1 MMSWVCSAPP
11 RCIRRVLRSDAFC
24 FRMVMVEDR
33 RENEKESSAV
43 VVAAFLDDEGVT
55 AVVDEEE
62 GWRWVPW
69 NVEYEDRES
78 PWAGPL
84 ARASTRKDPRVLG
97 ERFMVQ

>member
-43 VVAAFLDDEGVT
+43 VAAFLDEGVT
-55 AVVDEEE
+55 A